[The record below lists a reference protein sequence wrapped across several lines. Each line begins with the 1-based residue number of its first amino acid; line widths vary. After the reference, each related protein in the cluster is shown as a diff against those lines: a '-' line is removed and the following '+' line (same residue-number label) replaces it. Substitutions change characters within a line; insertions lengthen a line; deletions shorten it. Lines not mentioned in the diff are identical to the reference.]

1 MLCSRC
7 FGHSPNRGRLRED
20 FAISRTLLGWRL
32 TQWRTQTPSSQLE
45 EFLLLSADGIFLPQ
59 NLPSLCG
66 HKKKARRPS
75 VLSARREPVRILL
88 ALTGDC
94 GWTHLMAPPRENAK
108 NFMPDAM
115 GFDQRFD
122 LHQTL
127 RRFLRGSGDRS
138 EDSCGS
144 PGRLR
149 EFRFRPLP
157 GNLSTPSV
165 RQSRKPRAARSKI
178 FSEPSES
185 AKVRPLHWEPS
196 RNTKRF
202 RRSLAWSQVSELV
215 LQILFNASGV
225 VTRGVFFMGAGAPA
239 FRPAFPPIP
248 ADAPH
253 QPRAFPVA
261 RPGAWA
267 LHCRR
272 QTFDAA
278 LTPPPCT
285 RPFSRSSSRCS

>member
-20 FAISRTLLGWRL
+20 FAISRTLLGWHL

-115 GFDQRFD
+115 GFDQRLD

-225 VTRGVFFMGAGAPA
+225 VTRGVFFHGCRGARLPARISAHSCGRPAPTARFSRGAPGRMGATLSAT
-239 FRPAFPPIP
+239 
-248 ADAPH
+248 D
-253 QPRAFPVA
+253 
-261 RPGAWA
+261 
-267 LHCRR
+267 L
-272 QTFDAA
+272 
-278 LTPPPCT
+278 
-285 RPFSRSSSRCS
+285 

>member
-1 MLCSRC
+1 
-7 FGHSPNRGRLRED
+7 
-20 FAISRTLLGWRL
+20 
-32 TQWRTQTPSSQLE
+32 
-45 EFLLLSADGIFLPQ
+45 
-59 NLPSLCG
+59 
-66 HKKKARRPS
+66 
-75 VLSARREPVRILL
+75 
-88 ALTGDC
+88 
-94 GWTHLMAPPRENAK
+94 
-108 NFMPDAM
+108 MPDAM
-115 GFDQRFD
+115 GFDQKLD

-138 EDSCGS
+138 EGS
-144 PGRLR
+144 GRSPDRLR

-157 GNLSTPSV
+157 GNLSTSSV
-165 RQSRKPRAARSKI
+165 RQSRKARAARSKI
-178 FSEPSES
+178 FSESSES

-225 VTRGVFFMGAGAPA
+225 VTRGVFFMIAGAG
-239 FRPAFPPIP
+239 IP
-248 ADAPH
+248 AVRPH

-285 RPFSRSSSRCS
+285 RLSSRSSSRCS

>member
-1 MLCSRC
+1 
-7 FGHSPNRGRLRED
+7 
-20 FAISRTLLGWRL
+20 
-32 TQWRTQTPSSQLE
+32 
-45 EFLLLSADGIFLPQ
+45 
-59 NLPSLCG
+59 
-66 HKKKARRPS
+66 
-75 VLSARREPVRILL
+75 
-88 ALTGDC
+88 
-94 GWTHLMAPPRENAK
+94 MAPPRENAK
-108 NFMPDAM
+108 YFMPDAM
-115 GFDQRFD
+115 GFDQRLD

-165 RQSRKPRAARSKI
+165 RQSRKPRAARSKY
-178 FSEPSES
+178 FPN
-185 AKVRPLHWEPS
+185 PQNLL
-196 RNTKRF
+196 RF
-202 RRSLAWSQVSELV
+202 APYTGNHQGTPNVSGDRLLGRRSPSWFSKS
-215 LQILFNASGV
+215 FSNASGV